1 MGNIFNIKAAEL
13 YNRRFD
19 AEYHYALK
27 NVRLASHY
35 PFIKLLSLAYFKTGG
50 TPSTEVTEYWNG
62 EIPWVSAK
70 DFNSFRFE
78 DSEDHITT
86 KAIAEGTTY
95 LVERPAM
102 LLVTRS
108 GILQHSLP
116 VMITHKPTAIN
127 QDIKAFFPDDRVTV
141 DYLGAFFDVFGHQLL
156 PLLCKSG
163 ATVQSLNST
172 ELMNLRIPVPPLD
185 IQKRIVA
192 ELDAAYATKHN
203 TDTNANEL
211 LSSIDD
217 IVLDSLGIPPL
228 PPPDTSLSSRIFT
241 VSSRDVIGK
250 RLDVYH
256 YLPSFT
262 ELNSRMAKV
271 ETVKFGTII
280 TNIYN
285 GIDCRDYQE
294 TGVPYFKVANVKKY
308 ELDYTD
314 LKYIP
319 QNALSG
325 VKDIKLKTGRLLLTR
340 KGTFGNAVALKNDI
354 EGIISSEVF
363 CIDVNSNTIN
373 VDYLEIYLNSSI
385 GQSFFDQHKIGAIMG
400 SLSQEA
406 VKAIPIVIPSKSL
419 QEEIIAKVSYIH
431 TKVKALK
438 TAAGN
443 ALDATKRNIESI
455 ILGTNK

>member
-1 MGNIFNIKAAEL
+1 MGNIFNIKATEL

-27 NVRLASHY
+27 NVRISSHY

-50 TPSTEVTEYWNG
+50 TPSTDVAEYWNG

-70 DFNSFRFE
+70 DFNSFRFQ
-78 DSEDHITT
+78 DSVDHISI
-86 KAIAEGTTY
+86 KAIAEATTY
-95 LVERPAM
+95 FVERPAL

-116 VMITHKPTAIN
+116 VMVTHKPTAIN

-172 ELMNLRIPVPPLD
+172 ELMNLHIPVPPPE
-185 IQKRIVA
+185 IQERIVA
-192 ELDAAYATKHN
+192 ELDAAYATKRN
-203 TDTNANEL
+203 TDTKANEL
-211 LSSIDD
+211 LSSIDN

-241 VSSRDVIGK
+241 VSSREVIGK
-250 RLDVYH
+250 RLDAYH

-262 ELNSRMAKV
+262 ELNSRMSKV
-271 ETVKFGTII
+271 VSVKFGTII

-319 QNALSG
+319 QNALIG
-325 VKDIKLKTGRLLLTR
+325 EKDIKLKTGRLLLTR

-363 CIDVNSNTIN
+363 CIDVNPNSIN
-373 VDYLEIYLNSSI
+373 VDYLEIFLNSSI
-385 GQSFFDQHKIGAIMG
+385 GQSFFDQYKIGAIMG

-406 VKAIPIVIPSKSL
+406 VKAIPIVLPSKSL
-419 QEEIIAKVSYIH
+419 QEEIIAKVSDIH

-443 ALDATKRNIESI
+443 TLVAAKRNIESI